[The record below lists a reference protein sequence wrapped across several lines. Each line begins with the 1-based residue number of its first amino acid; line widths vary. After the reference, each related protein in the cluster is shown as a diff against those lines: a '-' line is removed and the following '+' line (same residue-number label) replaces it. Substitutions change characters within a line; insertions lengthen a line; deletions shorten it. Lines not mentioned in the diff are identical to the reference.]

1 MKLVYDIETD
11 GLEATRI
18 WCVVA
23 YDIDTRTVYKF
34 ADTGGYHGSVRDGVN
49 LLGRAE
55 LLIGHN
61 IIGFDNRVIQKLFG
75 IHLNDIRCHDTFV
88 SDKEFSAPK

>member
-11 GLEATRI
+11 GLDATRI

-34 ADTGGYHGSVRDGVN
+34 ADTGGYHGSVRDGVG
-49 LLGRAE
+49 LPSP
-55 LLIGHN
+55 
-61 IIGFDNRVIQKLFG
+61 VSYT
-75 IHLNDIRCHDTFV
+75 HLTLPT
-88 SDKEFSAPK
+88 KA